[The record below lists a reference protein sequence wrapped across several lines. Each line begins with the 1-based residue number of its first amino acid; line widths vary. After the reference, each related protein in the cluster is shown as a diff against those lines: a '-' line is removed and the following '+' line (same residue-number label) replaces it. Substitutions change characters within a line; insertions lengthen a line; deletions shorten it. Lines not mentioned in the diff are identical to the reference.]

1 MLNVDE
7 FENFVKIMKG
17 SSTSVV
23 KGHCIIKFGCPLDN
37 IEYFET
43 LLNKYGV
50 TSISEK
56 RQDEFVI
63 STDFL
68 DESILY
74 LSMDKLWHKSCSIG
88 RVPEFFYILKGNQS
102 SLEESKE
109 TLSISLFLKWK
120 AIVGKVSNH
129 AINDKCILYM
139 PNDDGGKE
147 LVITINE
154 SLDFVKKINYK
165 IDSNLSADNILK
177 VLDINDA
184 QSTERESI
192 MRTAIFELIKDNETK
207 SLVSVIDVGDKI
219 YVRYLNLLE
228 LYTKRFSVNKILS
241 ELEQKQLEYTT
252 KINDFVSSSQNKAFA
267 IPGAL
272 IAVGGLAKSGGLVD
286 SVLIF
291 FGLYLI
297 YRVTYISNEILI
309 NSYDSLKSSLNDLIK
324 RYSKFDEGVEVRD
337 AASKI
342 DSDISG
348 KIEKAKERIGK
359 INDMGV
365 IMLVVGAIYLIMKW
379 LMSP

>member
-1 MLNVDE
+1 
-7 FENFVKIMKG
+7 
-17 SSTSVV
+17 
-23 KGHCIIKFGCPLDN
+23 
-37 IEYFET
+37 
-43 LLNKYGV
+43 
-50 TSISEK
+50 
-56 RQDEFVI
+56 
-63 STDFL
+63 
-68 DESILY
+68 
-74 LSMDKLWHKSCSIG
+74 
-88 RVPEFFYILKGNQS
+88 
-102 SLEESKE
+102 
-109 TLSISLFLKWK
+109 
-120 AIVGKVSNH
+120 
-129 AINDKCILYM
+129 
-139 PNDDGGKE
+139 
-147 LVITINE
+147 
-154 SLDFVKKINYK
+154 
-165 IDSNLSADNILK
+165 
-177 VLDINDA
+177 
-184 QSTERESI
+184 

-379 LMSP
+379 LTSP

>member
-23 KGHCIIKFGCPLDN
+23 KGHCIIKFECPLDN

-63 STDFL
+63 STEFS
-68 DESILY
+68 DESILF
-74 LSMDKLWHKSCSIG
+74 LSVDKLFYKSCSIG
-88 RVPEFFYILKGNQS
+88 SVPEFFYVLKGNQS

-120 AIVGKVSNH
+120 SIVSKVSNH
-129 AINDKCILYM
+129 TINDKCILYM

-147 LVITINE
+147 LVVTINE

-192 MRTAIFELIKDNETK
+192 MRTAIFELIKDNENK
-207 SLVSVIDVGDKI
+207 SLISVIDAGDKI
-219 YVRYLNLLE
+219 YVRYQNLLE

-272 IAVGGLAKSGGLVD
+272 IAVGGLAKSGGFFD

-291 FGLYLI
+291 IGLYLI
-297 YRVTYISNEILI
+297 YRVTYISNEILLD
-309 NSYDSLKSSLNDLIK
+309 SYESLKNSLNDLIK
-324 RYSKFDEGVEVRD
+324 RYSKFDEGIEVRD

-342 DSDISG
+342 DSDI
-348 KIEKAKERIGK
+348 KIKIDNAEKRIKK
-359 INDMGV
+359 INEMGV
-365 IMLVVGAIYLIMKW
+365 IMLFVGAGYLIIK
-379 LMSP
+379 LFTAS